1 MSYWL
6 GTYWIDFDEVYMKPK
21 LIHNWPKVKDQH
33 DEISSII
40 KNVIH
45 EHSHKKHNL
54 HNEDEICSSPE
65 YILSNKAKSDNML
78 VKAIE

>member
-1 MSYWL
+1 
-6 GTYWIDFDEVYMKPK
+6 MKPR

-45 EHSHKKHNL
+45 EHSHKKVHD
-54 HNEDEICSSPE
+54 HSEDDFCSSPE
-65 YILSNKAKSDNML
+65 HLNYKPKSDNL
-78 VKAIE
+78 VSKAYELKDIN